1 MNRAIG
7 LYAAAVTTAI
17 LVISAGGMIG
27 VGALEQ
33 SIIDREA
40 GDVRALALATE
51 ARFSSA
57 ESLMELVAGF
67 PQMARAGHVSEITA
81 EAHGVPEDV
90 EVEKRQAMKLVLQN
104 PDIEAI
110 AFLLPDG
117 EMYVEEPFSR
127 QMNLTRTN
135 FAFRDYFQGAVN
147 SSSTYLGEVYVSA
160 SSGASTSAV
169 AVPVFSDGQ
178 LAGVVIGLMRLEN
191 LDRFASDM
199 FEGDDGRRFVY
210 ADQHGH
216 EVVYSNALAS
226 SIGNRPLAEFQ
237 PYTDALAGESGQSVQ
252 TIDGQRMF
260 VAYSPVKA
268 PGTTWAL
275 LSIQPH
281 DALFAPVDGLR
292 NALYACIGIAA
303 AVGAGLGPA
312 VAKSGRASSAPPGIS
327 GRRTS

>member
-1 MNRAIG
+1 LNRAIG
-7 LYAAAVTTAI
+7 LYTAAVATAI
-17 LVISAGGMIG
+17 LAISAGGMMG

-40 GDVRALALATE
+40 RDVRALALAAE

-57 ESLMELVAGF
+57 ESLIEVLAGL
-67 PQMARAGHVSEITA
+67 PQMAGTEHVSEITA
-81 EAHGVPEDV
+81 EAHGAPEDV

-104 PDIEAI
+104 PDIEAT
-110 AFLLPDG
+110 AFLLHDG

-147 SSSTYLGEVYVSA
+147 SSSTYLGEAYISA
-160 SSGASTSAV
+160 SSGASTSAI
-169 AVPVFSDGQ
+169 AVPVFSDRQ

-191 LDRFASDM
+191 LDRFAGDM
-199 FEGDDGRRFVY
+199 FEGDDGRQFVY

-226 SIGNRPLAEFQ
+226 SIGDRPLAEFQ
-237 PYTDALAGESGQSVQ
+237 PYMDALAGKSGQSVQ
-252 TIDGQRMF
+252 TIDGQKMF

-268 PGTTWAL
+268 PGTTWVL

-292 NALYACIGIAA
+292 NTLYACIAIAA
-303 AVGAGLGPA
+303 AVGAGLGAA
-312 VAKSGRASSAPPGIS
+312 VAKA
-327 GRRTS
+327 GRRG